1 MRSSDT
7 ARPTR
12 GESRIAAFLPT
23 ALATAALT
31 VAVLVCG
38 GLVTSDGSGV
48 RVEGPVA
55 TSERPGSANHG
66 AHNSGRP
73 AVRTPGRAVGPP
85 VRPTNRPGKAIGR

>member
-7 ARPTR
+7 ARPRR
-12 GESRIAAFLPT
+12 GESRIAGFVST

-38 GLVTSDGSGV
+38 GLVTTDGSGV

-55 TSERPGSANHG
+55 TASAP
-66 AHNSGRP
+66 R
-73 AVRTPGRAVGPP
+73 R
-85 VRPTNRPGKAIGR
+85 